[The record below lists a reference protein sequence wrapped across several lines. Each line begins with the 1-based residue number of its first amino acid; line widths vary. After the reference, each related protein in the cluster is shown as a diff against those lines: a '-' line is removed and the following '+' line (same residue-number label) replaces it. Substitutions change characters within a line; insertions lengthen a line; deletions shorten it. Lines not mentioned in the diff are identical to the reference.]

1 MQFEA
6 LTANLTP
13 HTVMLCSFICI
24 RMLHRE
30 IYNPRICLHGVYDGW
45 QENVTSFSIAK

>member
-6 LTANLTP
+6 LTANLTSY
-13 HTVMLCSFICI
+13 TVMLRSFICI

-30 IYNPRICLHGVYDGW
+30 IYNPRICLHWSLRWMVGKRDFV
-45 QENVTSFSIAK
+45 